1 MSNRQTVID
10 AIRDIQ
16 DFPKPGI
23 LFKDITPV
31 MEVPAAYAA
40 AVDGLKELIA
50 ETSFDKMAAIE
61 SRGFIFGGPLSLD
74 LVKPLAL
81 LRKAGKLPSATRS
94 VTYSLEY
101 GEATLEAHL
110 DSFTPG
116 EKVII
121 VDDLLATGGSALASA
136 QLVQESGAEVVGF
149 LFLVELDFLEGRE
162 KLADIAPVFSLV
174 NY

>member
-1 MSNRQTVID
+1 MD

-40 AVDGLKELIA
+40 AVAGLKDLITGT
-50 ETSFDKMAAIE
+50 EFDKLAAIE

-101 GEATLEAHL
+101 GEATLEAHV
-110 DSFTPG
+110 DSFSPG
-116 EKVII
+116 DRVII
-121 VDDLLATGGSALASA
+121 VDDLLATGGSARASA

-149 LFLVELDFLEGRE
+149 LFLVELGFLAGRE
-162 KLADIAPVFSLV
+162 VLTPMAPVFSLV